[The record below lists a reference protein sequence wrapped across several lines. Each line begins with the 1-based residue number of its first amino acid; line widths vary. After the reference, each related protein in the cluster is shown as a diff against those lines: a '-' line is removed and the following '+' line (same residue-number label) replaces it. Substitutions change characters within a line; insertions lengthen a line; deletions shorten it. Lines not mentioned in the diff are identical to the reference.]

1 MANILRVLPEENV
14 FKSNDV
20 IFSDGTDITN
30 AGSTGVTFITDPP
43 DDSGSGQG
51 NTICTQRTIARQTRI
66 VDRL

>member
-1 MANILRVLPEENV
+1 MSITSCQPSVGRLSVYRL
-14 FKSNDV
+14 FR
-20 IFSDGTDITN
+20 DGTDITN

-66 VDRL
+66 VDR